1 MVDPELADAL
11 LGMSNLLKSVLKL
24 FSATQTRSVLKV
36 ADTLGQNFCDVRIR

>member
-24 FSATQTRSVLKV
+24 FSAK
-36 ADTLGQNFCDVRIR
+36 AEEA